1 MKVLELPEAANLAKQ
16 ITETI
21 SGKKIARVTA
31 GLSEHKF
38 AFYYGDPADYD
49 PLLRGKTIETV
60 VPQGG
65 LIEIHA
71 GDAVLLFGDFVS
83 LKYHGKG
90 EQLLKKYQ
98 MLVEFGDD
106 TSLSASVG
114 MYGGLWCFRE
124 GEFDSTYYNVAREKP
139 SPLADEFDDAY
150 FERLISTPEVQK
162 LSAKAFLATEQRIP
176 GLGNGVLQDILY
188 NAKIHPKR
196 KMETLNVDERTNL
209 FNSVKSTLIEMVEL
223 GGRDTEKDLFGEP
236 GGYITKLG
244 KNNLDKPC
252 PVCGRK
258 IIKQAY
264 MGGIYF
270 CAGCQK
276 FP

>member
-1 MKVLELPEAANLAKQ
+1 MLEIPEAANMAKQ
-16 ITETI
+16 LTETI
-21 SGKKIARVTA
+21 SGKKIAKVTA

-38 AFYYGDPADYD
+38 AFYHGEPADYD
-49 PLLRGKTIETV
+49 LLLREKTIETALA
-60 VPQGG
+60 QGG

-71 GDAVLLFGDFVS
+71 GDVILLFGDFVS
-83 LKYHGKG
+83 LKYHRKG
-90 EQLLKKYQ
+90 EPLPKKHQ
-98 MLVEFGDD
+98 MLVEFDDD
-106 TSLSASVG
+106 TSLSVSIG

-124 GEFDSTYYNVAREKP
+124 GEFDSQYYEVAREKL
-139 SPLADEFDDAY
+139 SPLTDEFDTAY
-150 FERLISTPEVQK
+150 FDQLISTPEVQK

-188 NAKIHPKR
+188 KAKIHPKR
-196 KMETLNVDERTNL
+196 KIESLNVDERTTL
-209 FNSVKSTLIEMVEL
+209 FHSVKSTLKEMVEL

-244 KNNLDKPC
+244 KNSLDKPC

-270 CAGCQK
+270 CPGCQK
-276 FP
+276 I